1 MIKALS
7 LAATLALLPLSSAVA
22 QEPESPS
29 EAALEQAAAA
39 FEARMEGF
47 GERAAA
53 LSLDQTLAD
62 AERET
67 RMAALWAEYQPD
79 LAAFA
84 ATAAMHATAIAA
96 EALEGIDLEAI
107 AAEALAGVDMQ
118 GAMAM
123 AGGVARNGAW
133 ASNDPEHMVTYG
145 LMADYVLGQAIDAVD
160 EVDVDVDLDNV
171 DAADDAEPAPD
182 HAGH

>member
-7 LAATLALLPLSSAVA
+7 LAAALAALPLSSALA
-22 QEPESPS
+22 QEAVSPS
-29 EAALEQAAAA
+29 EAAIERAAEA

-53 LSLDQTLAD
+53 LSLDQALPE

-79 LAAFA
+79 VAAFA

-96 EALEGIDLEAI
+96 DALADMDLEAV
-107 AAEALAGVDMQ
+107 AAEALAGVDLQ
-118 GAMAM
+118 GALAM

-145 LMADYVLGQAIDAVD
+145 LMADYVLGQAMDAVD
-160 EVDVDVDLDNV
+160 EVEEDVDNMDAIGDAGTDLT
-171 DAADDAEPAPD
+171 PSS
-182 HAGH
+182 H

>member
-7 LAATLALLPLSSAVA
+7 LAAALALLPLSSAVA
-22 QEPESPS
+22 QNVTGDVTSRS
-29 EAALEQAAAA
+29 DAALKRAAEA
-39 FEARMEGF
+39 FEARMDGF

-53 LSLDQTLAD
+53 LSLDQTLDD

-84 ATAAMHATAIAA
+84 ATAASHATAIAA
-96 EALEGIDLEAI
+96 DTLADIDLEAV
-107 AAEALAGVDMQ
+107 AAEALSGVDMQ

-123 AGGVARNGAW
+123 AGGIARNGAW

-160 EVDVDVDLDNV
+160 EVDESIDTIDNT
-171 DAADDAEPAPD
+171 DAPPAAPTD
-182 HAGH
+182 

>member
-7 LAATLALLPLSSAVA
+7 LAATLALLPLSTALA
-22 QEPESPS
+22 QEATSPS
-29 EAALEQAAAA
+29 EAAIEQAAAA
-39 FEARMEGF
+39 LEARMENF

-79 LAAFA
+79 LSAFA
-84 ATAAMHATAIAA
+84 ATAAMHATALAA
-96 EALEGIDLEAI
+96 EALADIDLESLAG
-107 AAEALAGVDMQ
+107 EALAGVDMQ
-118 GAMAM
+118 GALAM

-133 ASNDPEHMVTYG
+133 TSNDPEQMVTYG

-160 EVDVDVDLDNV
+160 EMEVDIDTM
-171 DAADDAEPAPD
+171 DAADDADATPAAPAD
-182 HAGH
+182 

>member
-1 MIKALS
+1 MIKTLS
-7 LAATLALLPLSSAVA
+7 LAAALALLPLSSAVA
-22 QEPESPS
+22 QDAVRPS
-29 EAALEQAAAA
+29 EAALELAAEA

-79 LAAFA
+79 VAAFA
-84 ATAAMHATAIAA
+84 ATAAMHATTIAA
-96 EALEGIDLEAI
+96 DALADIDLEAVTS
-107 AAEALAGVDMQ
+107 EALAGVDMQ
-118 GAMAM
+118 RAMAM

-160 EVDVDVDLDNV
+160 EMDEDVDTMDVP
-171 DAADDAEPAPD
+171 DDADATPAATAD
-182 HAGH
+182 

>member
-7 LAATLALLPLSSAVA
+7 LATTLALLPLSSAAA
-22 QEPESPS
+22 QAAASPS
-29 EAALEQAAAA
+29 EAAIERAAGA

-53 LSLDQTLAD
+53 LSLDQTLPE

-84 ATAAMHATAIAA
+84 ATAAMHATTVAGEALAAIDLEAVAA
-96 EALEGIDLEAI
+96 EALS
-107 AAEALAGVDMQ
+107 GVDIQ
-118 GAMAM
+118 GALAM
-123 AGGVARNGAW
+123 AGGIARNGAW

-160 EVDVDVDLDNV
+160 EMEADIDTVDETGS
-171 DAADDAEPAPD
+171 APAPAD
-182 HAGH
+182 H

>member
-7 LAATLALLPLSSAVA
+7 LAATLALLPLSSAMA
-22 QEPESPS
+22 QDAASPS
-29 EAALEQAAAA
+29 EAAIETAAKALEV
-39 FEARMEGF
+39 RMEGF

-53 LSLDQTLAD
+53 LSLDQTLPD
-62 AERET
+62 TERET

-79 LAAFA
+79 IAAFA

-96 EALEGIDLEAI
+96 DALANVDLEAV

-118 GAMAM
+118 GALAM

-145 LMADYVLGQAIDAVD
+145 LMADYMLGQAIDAVEEVEATVDTVD
-160 EVDVDVDLDNV
+160 ETGS
-171 DAADDAEPAPD
+171 APAPAD
-182 HAGH
+182 H

>member
-22 QEPESPS
+22 QDAVSPS
-29 EAALEQAAAA
+29 EAAIETAAQTLEV
-39 FEARMEGF
+39 RMEDF

-53 LSLDQTLAD
+53 LSLDQALPET
-62 AERET
+62 EREI

-79 LAAFA
+79 IAAFA

-96 EALEGIDLEAI
+96 EALADIDLEAV
-107 AAEALAGVDMQ
+107 AAEALAGIDMQ

-160 EVDVDVDLDNV
+160 EVEATVDNM
-171 DAADDAEPAPD
+171 DDIGPTPAPTD
-182 HAGH
+182 H

>member
-7 LAATLALLPLSSAVA
+7 LAATLALLPLSTALA
-22 QEPESPS
+22 QDPARPS
-29 EAALEQAAAA
+29 EAAIEQAAAA
-39 FEARMEGF
+39 LEARMETF
-47 GERAAA
+47 GERAEA

-62 AERET
+62 TERET

-96 EALEGIDLEAI
+96 EALADIDLEAV
-107 AAEALAGVDMQ
+107 AAEALAGVDVQ
-118 GAMAM
+118 GALAM

-160 EVDVDVDLDNV
+160 EMEVDIDTM
-171 DAADDAEPAPD
+171 DAADDADPAP
-182 HAGH
+182 APSGH

>member
-7 LAATLALLPLSSAVA
+7 LVAGLALLPLSSALA
-22 QEPESPS
+22 QDAVSPS
-29 EAALEQAAAA
+29 EAAIEHAAEA

-53 LSLDQTLAD
+53 LSLDQALPE

-67 RMAALWAEYQPD
+67 RMAALGAEYQPD
-79 LAAFA
+79 VAAFA
-84 ATAAMHATAIAA
+84 ATAAMHATA
-96 EALEGIDLEAI
+96 L
-107 AAEALAGVDMQ
+107 AAEALAGVDLESVAAEALAGIDMQ
-118 GAMAM
+118 GALAM

-160 EVDVDVDLDNV
+160 EVEATVDNM
-171 DAADDAEPAPD
+171 DDIGPAPGPTD
-182 HAGH
+182 H